1 MDSIVEFLKTRS
13 DIKIA
18 SLEKELG
25 LPNASIKLTKDYIAP
40 KHEEAIRDYLIKH
53 YGYSEEIV
61 EEMKSEDNIN
71 SPTRIIKQYNEGYKP
86 GFKDGIMRYRD
97 SIGLWRKLNS
107 AAAFE
112 NGGTILK
119 KELQPQNDE
128 VMDDEVGS
136 FYIANCGWKI
146 YVTYKG

>member
-25 LPNASIKLTKDYIAP
+25 LPNASIKLSKDYIAP

-53 YGYSEEIV
+53 YGYSEDVV
-61 EEMKSEDNIN
+61 EEIKKEDNVGSITQIVKKYN
-71 SPTRIIKQYNEGYKP
+71 VGRIPNFTDKKLRFQ
-86 GFKDGIMRYRD
+86 DD
-97 SIGLWRKLNS
+97 IGLWRRVENYGCDKDGNIKPEWTTAS
-107 AAAFE
+107 GEVFE
-112 NGGTILK
+112 DELGG
-119 KELQPQNDE
+119 
-128 VMDDEVGS
+128 
-136 FYIANCGWKI
+136 FYIANNGRKI